1 MSVHSEQAAAT
12 EPTPPP
18 APAPPATT
26 HRSPDQV
33 LRYVYLVMP
42 VTLALVVVLLFLG
55 GWPRWW
61 VYVAREWSPMT
72 WMQSVLMVL
81 TAFIAASVAAHAW
94 LARRERREWLPFLLL
109 TAGFGWLALDERF
122 TIHERLR
129 DNILAPRDIRIP
141 FLPWMGAGD
150 FLLPLYAVVGL
161 VVLRLVLRALAGDRR
176 ARGLFIAGVAA
187 AALVVAVDSFDPDRI
202 SLTVERYEQSAEE
215 VVELT
220 SATLFF
226 LALLTF
232 HLRARDPRTTT
243 PKPEPDPG

>member
-1 MSVHSEQAAAT
+1 MSVRDDSEIHNGQLSAAGAAAS
-12 EPTPPP
+12 
-18 APAPPATT
+18 PPATPP
-26 HRSPDQV
+26 RSPDQV
-33 LRYVYLVMP
+33 LRLVYLVLP
-42 VTLALVVVLLFLG
+42 VTFALVVVGLFVG

-72 WMQSVLMVL
+72 WLQSMLMVL
-81 TAFIAASVAAHAW
+81 TAFVAGSVAAHTW
-94 LARRERREWLPFLLL
+94 LARRPRREWLPFVLL
-109 TAGFGWLALDERF
+109 TVGFGWLALDERF

-129 DNILAPRDIRIP
+129 DNILAPRDVRIP

-150 FLLPLYAVVGL
+150 FLLPLYAVAGL
-161 VVLRLVLRALAGDRR
+161 VVLRLVLRALASDRR
-176 ARGLFIAGVAA
+176 ARNLFLAGVVV

-215 VVELT
+215 VAELA

-232 HLRARDPRTTT
+232 QLRAR
-243 PKPEPDPG
+243 EPASD